1 MICEEELF
9 NCADIGGRI
18 IARYLC
24 NFISRR
30 IFINAGDG
38 RSKRDLGAYTDSS
51 RRSILDGRQPMKR
64 FHALKNKLNSKHY
77 HNLKQISYIYENS
90 HNVVTTLLVSI
101 AMTDAVGITG

>member
-24 NFISRR
+24 NFMSRR

-51 RRSILDGRQPMKR
+51 LSRIILVDRQPIKK
-64 FHALKNKLNSKHY
+64 FHALKNIFIIPN
-77 HNLKQISYIYENS
+77 HNLKQISYENS
-90 HNVVTTLLVSI
+90 HFHIIYLQLRLRQ
-101 AMTDAVGITG
+101 